1 MKRTLLIAIVAL
13 LSFNNVQAQLPDG
26 SIAPDFE
33 LIDLNGTTHNLYSLL
48 DQGYT
53 VFLDFSAVWCP
64 PCWSYHT
71 GGTLEDLY
79 ENHGPAGYPNVSPNT
94 SDDVMV
100 FMIEGDGN
108 TAAELGGAGTSTM
121 GDWVTGTLYPIIC
134 TDGTAN
140 STAVTS
146 DYSIGYWPTVYM
158 VCPDRLTTEVGQS
171 SNPYGSVSACP
182 PPASNNDD
190 ARTFDYAGETVTCEG
205 DLMPEI
211 MIQNY
216 GITNL
221 TSLSIEVKVNGASQS
236 VTPWTGNLSTYATDN
251 VTLPTLI
258 GLANNDAVTIEVS
271 LPNGVVDQD
280 PSNNPTISFN
290 ATLATQNTHTNVTI
304 NITTD
309 AYGSETTWD
318 LKNSTGQTIASGGPY
333 NDLSAAGTTP
343 QTPVTTTLSA
353 QECHDFTI
361 YDSYG
366 DGIDAGYGAGSFTV
380 VDANMLILVS
390 GGVFTD
396 EDKGAFKTG
405 NAPTPSWDCDGQGNC
420 SDPGTGQGVYSTYNA
435 CAAACV
441 TTAINEDISNLS
453 VYPNPVK
460 DVLTIN
466 GMYSSV
472 EIYDIYGK
480 LVLSSDA
487 KQTINVSSLS
497 NGVYFI
503 NINTNNAI
511 TVKKITIAK

>member
-1 MKRTLLIAIVAL
+1 MKKILLFAIVAL
-13 LSFNNVQAQLPDG
+13 LSLSNAQAQLPNG
-26 SIAPDFE
+26 SVAPDFT
-33 LIDLNGTTHNLYSLL
+33 LVDLNGTSHNLYSYL
-48 DQGYT
+48 DSGYT
-53 VFLDFSAVWCP
+53 VFIDFSAVWCG

-71 GGTLEDLY
+71 SGALEDLY
-79 ENHGPAGYPNVSPNT
+79 MNHGPAGMPNVSANT
-94 SDDVMV
+94 TDDVMV
-100 FMIEGDGN
+100 FFIEGDEGSLADLN
-108 TAAELGGAGTSTM
+108 GGSGSQ
-121 GDWVTGTLYPIIC
+121 GDWVTGTPYPIIP
-134 TDGTAN
+134 TYSGSN
-140 STAVTS
+140 SAQVTS
-146 DYSIGYWPTVYM
+146 DYQIGYWPTVYQ
-158 VCPDRLTTEVGQS
+158 VCPDRLVTECGQAAS
-171 SNPYGSVSACP
+171 PYSLISACP

-205 DLMPEI
+205 DLVPEI

-221 TSLSIEVKVNGASQS
+221 TSLSIEVKVNGTSQS
-236 VTPWTGNLSTYATDN
+236 ITPWTGNLSTYATDN

-258 GLANNDAVTIEVS
+258 GLANNDAVIIEVS

-290 ATLATQNTHTNVTI
+290 ATLATQNTHIDVTVT
-304 NITTD
+304 ITTD

-318 LKNSTGQTIASGGPY
+318 LKNSSGQTIASGGPY

-353 QECHDFTI
+353 LECHNFTI

-366 DGIDAGYGAGSFTV
+366 DGIDAGYGAGSFSV
-380 VDANMLILVS
+380 VDANGTTLVS

-420 SDPGTGQGVYSTYNA
+420 SDPGTGQGIYSTYNA

-460 DVLTIN
+460 DVLTIDGIYN
-466 GMYSSV
+466 SV
-472 EIYDIYGK
+472 NIYDVFGK
-480 LVLSSDA
+480 LVLTS
-487 KQTINVSSLS
+487 QTQKTIDVSTLG
-497 NGVYFI
+497 NGVYMLE
-503 NINTNNAI
+503 INTEQAVK
-511 TVKKITIAK
+511 TKKITVAK

>member
-1 MKRTLLIAIVAL
+1 MDLIIL
-13 LSFNNVQAQLPDG
+13 TDG
-26 SIAPDFE
+26 F
-33 LIDLNGTTHNLYSLL
+33 YSLVPV
-48 DQGYT
+48 T
-53 VFLDFSAVWCP
+53 K
-64 PCWSYHT
+64 
-71 GGTLEDLY
+71 
-79 ENHGPAGYPNVSPNT
+79 
-94 SDDVMV
+94 VMV
-100 FMIEGDGN
+100 ADIKLVM
-108 TAAELGGAGTSTM
+108 
-121 GDWVTGTLYPIIC
+121 
-134 TDGTAN
+134 
-140 STAVTS
+140 
-146 DYSIGYWPTVYM
+146 
-158 VCPDRLTTEVGQS
+158 EVNCFQL
-171 SNPYGSVSACP
+171 
-182 PPASNNDD
+182 
-190 ARTFDYAGETVTCEG
+190 CEI
-205 DLMPEI
+205 LRI
-211 MIQNY
+211 
-216 GITNL
+216 
-221 TSLSIEVKVNGASQS
+221 K
-236 VTPWTGNLSTYATDN
+236 LSTYATDN

-258 GLANNDAVTIEVS
+258 GLANNDLITIDAS

-280 PSNNPTISFN
+280 PSNNPTVSFN
-290 ATLATQNTHTNVTI
+290 VTLATQNTHTDVTV

-405 NAPTPSWDCDGQGNC
+405 NQTGPVASWDCDGQGNC
-420 SDPGTGQGVYSTYNA
+420 SDPGTGQGIYSTYNA

-441 TTAINEDISNLS
+441 ATAINEDISSLS

-460 DVLTIN
+460 DILTIN

-497 NGVYFI
+497 NGIYFI
-503 NINTNNAI
+503 NINTNNVI